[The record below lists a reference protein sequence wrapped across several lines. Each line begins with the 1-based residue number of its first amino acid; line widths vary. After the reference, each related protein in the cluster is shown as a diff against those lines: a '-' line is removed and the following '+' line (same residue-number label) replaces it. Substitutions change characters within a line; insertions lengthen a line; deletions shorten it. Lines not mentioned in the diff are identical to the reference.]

1 LQALAFRQVSCKARN
16 FVGSENFMLHHLSIA
31 VGDPER
37 VAKVLAEIMGG
48 SYRPF
53 PPNKGS
59 FFAFQQDEYGTMV
72 EIHSAGT
79 ILIPEGSG
87 FDKVKPS
94 SPNYGPTHFA
104 ISIKKSIEEVS
115 EIAKRE
121 GWLCRRNDRAAF
133 PVLEFWIENALMC
146 EFLPPEFAQAYLRI
160 AAGPPP
166 GSGDGPPPGGRP
178 A

>member
-1 LQALAFRQVSCKARN
+1 
-16 FVGSENFMLHHLSIA
+16 MLHHLSIA
-31 VGDPER
+31 VGEPER
-37 VAKVLAEIMGG
+37 VARVLSEVMGG

-72 EIHSAGT
+72 EIHAAGT
-79 ILIPEGSG
+79 ILVPGDAE
-87 FDKVKPS
+87 FEKVEPATPK
-94 SPNYGPTHFA
+94 YGPTHFA
-104 ISIKKSIEEVS
+104 ISIKKSIEEVTA
-115 EIAKRE
+115 IAERE

-133 PVLEFWIENALMC
+133 PVLEFWIENVLMC

-160 AAGPPP
+160 ATGPPP
-166 GSGDGPPPGGRP
+166 GSAGGPPPGGRGGAPPGSP